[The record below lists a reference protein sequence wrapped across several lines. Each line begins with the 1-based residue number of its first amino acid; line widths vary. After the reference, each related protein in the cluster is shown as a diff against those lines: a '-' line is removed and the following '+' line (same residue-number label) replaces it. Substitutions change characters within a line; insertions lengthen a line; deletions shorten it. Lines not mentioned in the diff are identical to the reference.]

1 MARKAARVPIPISV
15 PGSCKHVSQRV
26 SGEPARSLRRSAGRR
41 EHGFTL
47 LEMLVVL
54 VIVGILVS
62 FAALTI
68 RTNPRTDLREQGE
81 RLALLFETAGDEA
94 QVRAH
99 PLAWQSDDH
108 GFSFLVLTSDGWR
121 PIERDDLLHPRAW
134 DGGVTDASI
143 NYPGSDSVARRVVFG
158 TESLDTPVQV
168 TLHSTAGTVTI
179 VGTGDGRYE
188 VQ

>member
-1 MARKAARVPIPISV
+1 VKAPIPISV
-15 PGSCKHVSQRV
+15 PGSCKHVSQRMP
-26 SGEPARSLRRSAGRR
+26 GEPANSLSRSAGRKLGR
-41 EHGFTL
+41 ARGFTL

-68 RTNPRTDLREQGE
+68 RTNPRTDLHEQAE

-99 PLAWQSDDH
+99 PLAWQADDH
-108 GFSFLVLTSDGWR
+108 GFAFLVMTADGWR
-121 PIERDDLLHPRAW
+121 PLDRDDLLHPRAW
-134 DGGVTDASI
+134 EGGVTGARID
-143 NYPGSDSVARRVVFG
+143 YPGSDSVARRVVFG

-168 TLHSTAGTVTI
+168 VLHSTAGTVTI
-179 VGTGDGRYE
+179 VGSGDGRYE